1 MGLRDFL
8 ARRFSH
14 KVSIYRID
22 DFSIEPPQTV
32 SMIKRVDTVRV
43 KPEISCPVS
52 RPYDFEEITESCRK
66 RVRAVNVKMTVKD
79 VKAKNY
85 RLKHYVKEDIKTHR
99 HKLFR
104 TPRTSSMLKQSQA
117 LPLEL
122 PNVLR
127 YMKKRPDTLRSEV
140 ILACY
145 GPIVEGG
152 VLKLALNKQRGTL
165 LVWYKPGSRQLKA
178 KYLYLIRRL
187 GLGGKPEWRW
197 E

>member
-1 MGLRDFL
+1 MGLRDFIAGKL
-8 ARRFSH
+8 SR
-14 KVSIYRID
+14 KVSVYRID

-32 SMIKRVDTVRV
+32 SMIKRIDTVRV
-43 KPEISCPVS
+43 KPEIACPVS
-52 RPYDFEEITESCRK
+52 RPYDLGEITENSRK
-66 RVRAVNVKMTVKD
+66 KVRAVNVKLAGKSVTS
-79 VKAKNY
+79 KNY
-85 RLKHYVKEDIKTHR
+85 RIKHYVKEDIKTHR
-99 HKLFR
+99 HKMFR
-104 TPRTSSMLKQSQA
+104 APRTVSMLKQAQA
-117 LPLEL
+117 FPLEL

-127 YMKKRPDTLRSEV
+127 YMKKRPEALRNEAV
-140 ILACY
+140 LACY

-165 LVWYKPGSRQLKA
+165 LVWYKAGSRQLKA